1 MAPPAGVRPDPM
13 SRLRAAWARLAGAAI
28 PWTMAWNGLRL
39 ASGVLLLPLLLRLLP
54 TPDLGYY
61 YVLLSTAALAPL
73 LDLGLLTAIER
84 NLAYAAAGATELQAM
99 GLRAGTTASGQPNHR
114 LLWQLLQTARRAGL
128 LVIGASLPLLAGIGI
143 VLTARR
149 VDETSSPTLTWIALG
164 LTVANCAAE
173 TALAWWNAFLRGMN
187 FVVPSARIL
196 CLAYAGKLGL
206 ACLFLL
212 AGGGL
217 LSVPAAGILSAT
229 AGFLVSRRTCL
240 RRLTIPQPAHVDPAT
255 IRHLLGILWPNSW
268 RAGLQLLSSY
278 LGANTNAILCLF
290 TLGLAANA
298 QYGLSIQVTLMIM
311 SISSAWVLVKWPL
324 AGRYRAQHDHAAL
337 RRLLRPRFGLQA
349 ATYVTL
355 AALAWTLGPWLLT
368 LIGSQKTLLPPG
380 WFLLLLVAS
389 GLDLQA
395 SFWTTLLATEN
406 RIPSMRPVIVTNV
419 VSLALTVI
427 LLQTTS
433 LGVGALVLAPC
444 LAAAAFNHWY
454 WPRAGARSLHTTWW
468 RFLFPKTP

>member
-1 MAPPAGVRPDPM
+1 MR
-13 SRLRAAWARLAGAAI
+13 RLRAAWTRLAGAAI
-28 PWTMAWNGLRL
+28 PWTIAWNGLRL
-39 ASGVLLLPLLLRLLP
+39 ASGVLLLPLLLRKLS

-61 YVLLSTAALAPL
+61 YVLLTTAALAPL

-84 NLAYAAAGATELQAM
+84 NLSYAAAGATELQAM
-99 GLRAGTTASGQPNHR
+99 GLRAGQAASGRPNHL
-114 LLWQLLQTARRAGL
+114 LLWQLLQTARRACL

-143 VLTARR
+143 ILTARR
-149 VDETSSPTLTWIALG
+149 VGETSSPLLTWIALG
-164 LTVANCAAE
+164 LTLANCATE
-173 TALAWWNAFLRGMN
+173 TALSWWNTFLRGMN
-187 FVVPSARIL
+187 LVVPSARIL
-196 CLAYAGKLGL
+196 CLAYAGKLVL
-206 ACLFLL
+206 SCLFLL

-217 LSVPAAGILSAT
+217 LSVPAAGILSA
-229 AGFLVSRRTCL
+229 AAALLFSRRVCL
-240 RRLTIPQPAHVDPAT
+240 GRMTIPEPARVDRAT
-255 IRHLLGILWPNSW
+255 SRHLLGILWPNSW

-311 SISSAWVLVKWPL
+311 GISSAWSLVKWPL
-324 AGRYRAQHDHAAL
+324 VGRYRAMNDHAAL

-355 AALAWTLGPWLLT
+355 AALAWTLGPWVLT
-368 LIGSQKTLLPPG
+368 LIGSNKALLPPG

-406 RIPSMRPVIVTNV
+406 RIPSMRPVIVTNIA
-419 VSLALTVI
+419 SLVLTVI
-427 LLQTTS
+427 LLHTTA
-433 LGVGALVLAPC
+433 LDVGALVLAPAV
-444 LAAAAFNHWY
+444 AAAAFNHWY
-454 WPRAGARSLHTTWW
+454 WPIAGARSLHTTWW